1 MTSINE
7 ANKPGNEFSGEL
19 GIEMGKKGAK
29 QEYAYEY
36 IKRAIVE
43 NRFAPEQCLNE
54 KDLGIELGGLSRTP
68 IRDALRKLVY
78 EGMIDYVPGKGM
90 FVSEIRF
97 EDLLEVSEI
106 RIPLEKTC
114 VELFIERANQEE
126 MEKLEELYVKHRE
139 AYEAGDLNM
148 AIRYDDEF
156 HRRIAEGTYNSR
168 LSAYVDS
175 LIDQNSRGA
184 YLTAEDPQR
193 VETSLGEHELILK
206 TIRAKDKQTAVQ
218 LMEQHL
224 TGWTSYVMTMQLKRF
239 YFRKKG

>member
-1 MTSINE
+1 MTNANE
-7 ANKPGNEFSGEL
+7 MNKPENEFGSEIGLE
-19 GIEMGKKGAK
+19 IGKKGAK

-36 IKRAIVE
+36 IKRAIIE
-43 NRFAPEQCLNE
+43 NRFTPEQCLNE
-54 KDLGIELGGLSRTP
+54 KDLGVELGGLSRTP

-78 EGMIDYVPGKGM
+78 EGMIDYIPGKGM
-90 FVSEIRF
+90 FVSELRF

-114 VELFIERANQEE
+114 VELFIERANCEDV
-126 MEKLEELYVKHRE
+126 EKLEALYASHCNAFKSE
-139 AYEAGDLNM
+139 DLNK
-148 AIRYDDEF
+148 AIHYDDEF
-156 HRRIAEGTYNSR
+156 HRQIANGTYNSR

-193 VETSLGEHELILK
+193 VESSLGEHKLILEA
-206 TIRAKDKQTAVQ
+206 IRARDKQAAVQ
-218 LMEQHL
+218 LIEQHL

-239 YFRKKG
+239 YFRKKN

>member
-1 MTSINE
+1 MTNANE
-7 ANKPGNEFSGEL
+7 VNKQENEFSSEI
-19 GIEMGKKGAK
+19 GIERGKKGAK

-36 IKRAIVE
+36 IKRAIIE

-54 KDLGIELGGLSRTP
+54 KDLGVELGGLSRTP

-90 FVSEIRF
+90 FVSEVRF

-114 VELFIERANQEE
+114 VELFIERASSED
-126 MEKLEELYVKHRE
+126 MENLETLYTLHKA
-139 AYEAGDLNM
+139 AYETGDLNK

-156 HRRIAEGTYNSR
+156 HRQIANGTCNSR
-168 LSAYVDS
+168 LSTYVDS

-184 YLTAEDPQR
+184 YLTAGDPQR
-193 VETSLGEHELILK
+193 VESSLVEHEQILRAIK
-206 TIRAKDKQTAVQ
+206 AKDKQAAVQ
-218 LMEQHL
+218 FMEQHL

-239 YFRKKG
+239 YFRKKS

>member
-7 ANKPGNEFSGEL
+7 ANKPGNEFSSEL

-106 RIPLEKTC
+106 RIPLEKPALSC
-114 VELFIERANQEE
+114 LSNGPI
-126 MEKLEELYVKHRE
+126 
-139 AYEAGDLNM
+139 
-148 AIRYDDEF
+148 
-156 HRRIAEGTYNSR
+156 RRIWKSWRNCM
-168 LSAYVDS
+168 LSIGRHTRPA
-175 LIDQNSRGA
+175 I
-184 YLTAEDPQR
+184 
-193 VETSLGEHELILK
+193 
-206 TIRAKDKQTAVQ
+206 
-218 LMEQHL
+218 
-224 TGWTSYVMTMQLKRF
+224 
-239 YFRKKG
+239 